1 MNILILFILF
11 CNFFFNF
18 SYSFDYSVVR
28 SIQSDILLSG
38 VSLGTSK
45 LVLDR
50 LKSSEFFIENS
61 NVTRKMIHISA
72 APLFMSTWKFYN
84 YKNIATLVPLI
95 SSLYLVRSS
104 NVTSKILSRS
114 GDEKEILKGPL
125 IYTIILS
132 LITNFYWKS
141 DPIGMISMI
150 QLSIGDGFADIIGRR
165 YGKNKWI
172 NTSNK
177 KSVEGSIGF
186 LITSFLSSYLFINMN
201 LDIFPNNIHYS
212 NLDIFLISLIC
223 SLSEAYS
230 KLDDNISI
238 PVSALITN
246 YIIFSY
252 HYISQIDSVIS

>member
-1 MNILILFILF
+1 MNIIILFILF
-11 CNFFFNF
+11 CNLFSL
-18 SYSFDYSVVR
+18 SYSFDYSVIR

-38 VSLGTSK
+38 ISLGTSK
-45 LVLDR
+45 LVLDN
-50 LKSSEFFIENS
+50 LKSSEFFVENS

-104 NVTSKILSRS
+104 NDTSKILSRS
-114 GDEKEILKGPL
+114 GDSKEIFKGPL
-125 IYTIILS
+125 FYTIILS

-150 QLSIGDGFADIIGRR
+150 QLSIGDGFADIIGRK
-165 YGKNKWI
+165 YGKTKWI
-172 NTSNK
+172 NTNNK
-177 KSVEGSIGF
+177 KSVEGTIGF
-186 LITSFLSSYLFINMN
+186 LTTSFLSSYLFLNMN
-201 LDIFPNNIHYS
+201 VDIFPNNLNYS
-212 NLDIFLISLIC
+212 NLDIFIISLIC
-223 SLSEAYS
+223 SLSEVYS

-252 HYISQIDSVIS
+252 HYINQIDSIVN